1 MSDLFAE
8 IVFLTREYKVS
19 EDSKAKLRQFKMDN
33 GEVVK
38 ITEEEF
44 QNVVDFFKILSNWDK
59 ELFFEAF
66 SGSNV
71 KLKALSPQLA
81 KQFVG
86 KHILIAIIVKEEI
99 QTKHYDVYYKL
110 EKVKLLSSKK
120 KGEELTIE
128 GLDGKPIEI
137 ENRRVFFS

>member
-1 MSDLFAE
+1 M
-8 IVFLTREYKVS
+8 S
-19 EDSKAKLRQFKMDN
+19 EDSKSKKRQFKMDN

-66 SGSNV
+66 SGLKV
-71 KLKALSPQLA
+71 KLKVLSPEIA

-86 KHILIAIIVKEEI
+86 KHILVAIMVKEEI

-120 KGEELTIE
+120 KGEELTVE
-128 GLDGKPIEI
+128 GVSGKPIEI
-137 ENRRVFFS
+137 ENRRVFFD